1 MKGSIKKLIFIVLT
15 AAITVTAVYSGNV
28 FLCRNLYDD
37 MNENCSGLNDLSGYI
52 DYSMLSSE
60 LKELIDKRD
69 FNFTTDEQQLA
80 FCRKYEN
87 MDHTYTVSGSW
98 NNVYPTDK
106 SDLYDKLSKEISID
120 GTKYMIY
127 VSLVLKPGTFL
138 RPEIVDL
145 KTGVSEI

>member
-1 MKGSIKKLIFIVLT
+1 MKDTIKKIAFTALT

-28 FLCRNLYDD
+28 FLCRSFYKD
-37 MNENCSGLNDLSGYI
+37 MNTNCNGLNDLSKYI

-60 LKELIDKRD
+60 LKERIDKSD
-69 FNFTTDEQQLA
+69 FDFTTDEQQLA

-87 MDHTYTVSGSW
+87 MDYRYKVTGSW
-98 NNVYPTDK
+98 RNIYPTDK
-106 SDLYDKLSKEISID
+106 TDLYDRLSKEVTID
-120 GTKYMIY
+120 GTKYMIN

-145 KTGVSEI
+145 NTGVSEV